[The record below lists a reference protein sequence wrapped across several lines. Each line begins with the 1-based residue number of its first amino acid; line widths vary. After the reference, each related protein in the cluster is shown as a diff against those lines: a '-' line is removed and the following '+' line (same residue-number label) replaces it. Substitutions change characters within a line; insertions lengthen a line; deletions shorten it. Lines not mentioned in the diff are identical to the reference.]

1 MKIGIAGITGRM
13 GAAVIEAAS
22 ELGGVTVAAGSVR
35 PGRPIPELHVPV
47 VDSPEKLVAAC
58 DVIID
63 FTTPEQTVELVR
75 IAAKAGKAVVS
86 GTTGLSEADMAVL
99 TDASSVVPILWASN
113 LSVGVAVLTR
123 LVRAA
128 ATTLDSSF
136 DIEILEMH
144 HRHKKDAPSGTALS
158 LGKAA
163 AEARGVKFA
172 DVAVLSR
179 EGITGPREAG
189 SIGFATLRGGEVV
202 GDHTVIFAGSHERIE
217 LTHKSSNRG
226 IYAHGAIHAAK
237 WLVGKAPRL
246 YSMQDVISH

>member
-13 GAAVIEAAS
+13 GMAVMEAAS
-22 ELGGVTVAAGSVR
+22 EMGGVTVAAGSVR
-35 PGRPIPELHVPV
+35 PGRPVPELHVPV
-47 VDSPEKLVAAC
+47 VDSPEKLVAAS

-63 FTTPEQTVELVR
+63 FTTPEQTLELAK
-75 IAAKAGKAVVS
+75 ICAKAGKPLIS
-86 GTTGLSEADMAVL
+86 GTTGMTDADMAAL
-99 TDASSVVPILWASN
+99 ANAAGVVPILWSSN
-113 LSVGVAVLTR
+113 LSIGVAVLTR

-128 ATTLDSSF
+128 ATTLDTSF

-163 AEARGVKFA
+163 AEARGAKFN

-179 EGITGPREAG
+179 EGITGEREAG
-189 SIGFATLRGGEVV
+189 TIGFATLRGGEVV

-217 LTHKSSNRG
+217 LTHKSSSRG
-226 IYAHGAIHAAK
+226 IYAHGAIHAGK
-237 WLVGKAPRL
+237 WIIGKAPKL
-246 YSMQDVISH
+246 YSMQDMLP

>member
-1 MKIGIAGITGRM
+1 G
-13 GAAVIEAAS
+13 VI
-22 ELGGVTVAAGSVR
+22 
-35 PGRPIPELHVPV
+35 PV
-47 VDSPEKLVAAC
+47 
-58 DVIID
+58 
-63 FTTPEQTVELVR
+63 
-75 IAAKAGKAVVS
+75 
-86 GTTGLSEADMAVL
+86 
-99 TDASSVVPILWASN
+99 LWSSN

-163 AEARGVKFA
+163 AEARGVKFP

-179 EGITGPREAG
+179 EGITGAREAG

-226 IYAHGAIHAAK
+226 IYAH
-237 WLVGKAPRL
+237 
-246 YSMQDVISH
+246 